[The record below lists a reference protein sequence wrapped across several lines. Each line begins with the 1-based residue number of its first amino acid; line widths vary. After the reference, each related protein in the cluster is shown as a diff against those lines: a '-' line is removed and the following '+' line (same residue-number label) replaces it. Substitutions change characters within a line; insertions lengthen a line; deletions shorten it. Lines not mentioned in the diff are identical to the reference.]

1 MGAGLADLLD
11 QASRT
16 ELIDEILFLVRTV
29 PEDGAERDQ
38 WLARHRRLDGP
49 APRPAPSTTSCS
61 AALTAASVR
70 TEAF

>member
-1 MGAGLADLLD
+1 MGSGLADLLD

-38 WLARHRRLDGP
+38 WITRHRRAGGHPAVATINDELAQLLTGASRC
-49 APRPAPSTTSCS
+49 APRRS
-61 AALTAASVR
+61 
-70 TEAF
+70 